1 MKNRRTFTEELLNA
15 KHQLLYSESK
25 QKKPQSENKIIVAA
39 FFISTNKEK
48 FNKLIAIWK
57 G

>member
-1 MKNRRTFTEELLNA
+1 MKNRRTFTGEPLNA
-15 KHQLLYSESK
+15 KHQFLYSESK
-25 QKKPQSENKIIVAA
+25 QKEPKIENKRIVAA

-57 G
+57 V

>member
-15 KHQLLYSESK
+15 KHQFLYSESK